1 MEYGLVS
8 AAYIS
13 ASVLFILSLGGLSN
27 QEKAKRAV
35 WFGIAGMGLSVFFTV
50 FGGSSGNFW
59 LLFPMI
65 LIGSAIGY
73 YVAQKVEMTEMPQLV
88 AALHSFVGLA
98 AVFIGINAQLELSFV
113 QDFNGSL
120 DELSGFTKKIASKN
134 SAEKLLSVLAL
145 LSSLDRLLSILK
157 QTQNNLNFIIY
168 CDDLS
173 FSYENDDFKILKVLL
188 DGGLIEKPRNVIFY
202 CTSNRKH
209 LIPRNMSENV
219 SSSISPNQEVEEKV
233 SLSDRFGLILGF
245 YPFSQDQFIEM
256 IINYKNNYKIPIS
269 DDETIKEAIEWQQT
283 RGARSGRVAWQ
294 FILYLAGKYEVNL

>member
-1 MEYGLVS
+1 MNSFDDKNLKRIADALDRLIPPPINLQNLNS
-8 AAYIS
+8 S
-13 ASVLFILSLGGLSN
+13 NLFIWKTN
-27 QEKAKRAV
+27 PDQ
-35 WFGIAGMGLSVFFTV
+35 
-50 FGGSSGNFW
+50 
-59 LLFPMI
+59 
-65 LIGSAIGY
+65 LIGLENSSLLTL
-73 YVAQKVEMTEMPQLV
+73 EML
-88 AALHSFVGLA
+88 
-98 AVFIGINAQLELSFV
+98 IGINHNKKVLYNNTLQFAKGFSANNVLLWGARGTGKS
-113 QDFNGSL
+113 SL
-120 DELSGFTKKIASKN
+120 VKLIHNKISSDYNSLKLIQVKKEDI
-134 SAEKLLSVLAL
+134 
-145 LSSLDRLLSILK
+145 SSLDRLLSILK

-173 FSYENDDFKILKVLL
+173 FSDENDDFKILKVLL

-209 LIPRNMSENV
+209 LIPRDMSENV
-219 SSSISPNQEVEEKV
+219 SSSISPTQEVEEKV

-294 FILYLAGKYEVNL
+294 FILFLAGKYEVNL

>member
-1 MEYGLVS
+1 MKTNPDQLIDLENS
-8 AAYIS
+8 
-13 ASVLFILSLGGLSN
+13 SLLT
-27 QEKAKRAV
+27 
-35 WFGIAGMGLSVFFTV
+35 L
-50 FGGSSGNFW
+50 
-59 LLFPMI
+59 
-65 LIGSAIGY
+65 
-73 YVAQKVEMTEMPQLV
+73 EML
-88 AALHSFVGLA
+88 
-98 AVFIGINAQLELSFV
+98 IGINHNKKTLYNNTLQFAKGFSANNVLLWGARGTGKS
-113 QDFNGSL
+113 SL
-120 DELSGFTKKIASKN
+120 VKLIHNKISSDYNSLKLIQVKKEDI
-134 SAEKLLSVLAL
+134 
-145 LSSLDRLLSILK
+145 SSLDRLLSILK
-157 QTQNNLNFIIY
+157 QIQNNLNFIIY

-173 FSYENDDFKILKVLL
+173 FSDENDDFKILKVLL

-283 RGARSGRVAWQ
+283 RGARSGRIAWQ
-294 FILYLAGKYEVNL
+294 FILFLAGKYEVNL

>member
-1 MEYGLVS
+1 MNSFDDKNLKRI
-8 AAYIS
+8 ADALDRLIPPPINLQNLNIS
-13 ASVLFILSLGGLSN
+13 NLFIWKTNPDQLIDLDNSSLLT
-27 QEKAKRAV
+27 
-35 WFGIAGMGLSVFFTV
+35 L
-50 FGGSSGNFW
+50 
-59 LLFPMI
+59 
-65 LIGSAIGY
+65 
-73 YVAQKVEMTEMPQLV
+73 EML
-88 AALHSFVGLA
+88 
-98 AVFIGINAQLELSFV
+98 IGINHNKKVLYDNTLQFAKGFSANNVLLWGARGTGKS
-113 QDFNGSL
+113 SL
-120 DELSGFTKKIASKN
+120 VKLIHNKISSDYNSLKLIQVKKEDI
-134 SAEKLLSVLAL
+134 
-145 LSSLDRLLSILK
+145 SSLDRLLSILK

-173 FSYENDDFKILKVLL
+173 FSDENDDFKILKVLL

-209 LIPRNMSENV
+209 LIPRDMSENV
-219 SSSISPNQEVEEKV
+219 SSSISPTQEVEEKV

-294 FILYLAGKYEVNL
+294 FILFLAGKYEVNL

>member
-1 MEYGLVS
+1 MNSFEDKNLKRIADALDRLIPS
-8 AAYIS
+8 PINLQNLNS
-13 ASVLFILSLGGLSN
+13 SNLFLWKTNPDQLIDLENSN
-27 QEKAKRAV
+27 
-35 WFGIAGMGLSVFFTV
+35 
-50 FGGSSGNFW
+50 
-59 LLFPMI
+59 LLT
-65 LIGSAIGY
+65 L
-73 YVAQKVEMTEMPQLV
+73 EML
-88 AALHSFVGLA
+88 
-98 AVFIGINAQLELSFV
+98 IGINHNKKVLYNNTLQFAKGFSANNVLLWGARGTGKS
-113 QDFNGSL
+113 SL
-120 DELSGFTKKIASKN
+120 VKLIHNKISSDYNSLKLIQVKKEDI
-134 SAEKLLSVLAL
+134 
-145 LSSLDRLLSILK
+145 SSLDRLLSILK

-173 FSYENDDFKILKVLL
+173 FSDENDDFKILKVLL

-209 LIPRNMSENV
+209 LIPRDMSENV
-219 SSSISPNQEVEEKV
+219 SSSISPTQELDEKV

-294 FILYLAGKYEVNL
+294 FILFLAGKYEVNL

>member
-1 MEYGLVS
+1 MNSFEDKNLKRIADALDRLIPS
-8 AAYIS
+8 PINLQNLNS
-13 ASVLFILSLGGLSN
+13 SNLF
-27 QEKAKRAV
+27 V
-35 WFGIAGMGLSVFFTV
+35 WKTNPDQLIDLENST
-50 FGGSSGNFW
+50 
-59 LLFPMI
+59 LLT
-65 LIGSAIGY
+65 L
-73 YVAQKVEMTEMPQLV
+73 EML
-88 AALHSFVGLA
+88 
-98 AVFIGINAQLELSFV
+98 IGINHNKKVLYNNTLQFAKGFSANNVLLWGARGTGKS
-113 QDFNGSL
+113 SL
-120 DELSGFTKKIASKN
+120 VKLIHNKISSDYNSLKLIQVKKEDI
-134 SAEKLLSVLAL
+134 
-145 LSSLDRLLSILK
+145 SSLDRLLSILK

-173 FSYENDDFKILKVLL
+173 FSDENDDFKLLKVLL

-209 LIPRNMSENV
+209 LIPRDMSENV
-219 SSSISPNQEVEEKV
+219 SSSISPTQEVEEKV

-294 FILYLAGKYEVNL
+294 FILFLAGKYEVNL

>member
-1 MEYGLVS
+1 MNSFEDKNLKRIADALERLIPS
-8 AAYIS
+8 PINLKNLS
-13 ASVLFILSLGGLSN
+13 SSNLF
-27 QEKAKRAV
+27 V
-35 WFGIAGMGLSVFFTV
+35 WKTNPDQLINLE
-50 FGGSSGNFW
+50 NNN
-59 LLFPMI
+59 LLT
-65 LIGSAIGY
+65 L
-73 YVAQKVEMTEMPQLV
+73 EML
-88 AALHSFVGLA
+88 
-98 AVFIGINAQLELSFV
+98 IGIN
-113 QDFNGSL
+113 NN
-120 DELSGFTKKIASKN
+120 KKILYNNTLQFAKGFPANNVLLWGARGTGKSSLVKLIHNKISSDYN
-134 SAEKLLSVLAL
+134 SLKLIQVKKEDI
-145 LSSLDRLLSILK
+145 SSLDRLLSILK

-173 FSYENDDFKILKVLL
+173 FSDENDDFKILKVLL

-209 LIPRNMSENV
+209 LIPRDMSENLY
-219 SSSISPNQEVEEKV
+219 SSISPTEAVEEKV

-294 FILYLAGKYEVNL
+294 FILFLAGKFEVNL